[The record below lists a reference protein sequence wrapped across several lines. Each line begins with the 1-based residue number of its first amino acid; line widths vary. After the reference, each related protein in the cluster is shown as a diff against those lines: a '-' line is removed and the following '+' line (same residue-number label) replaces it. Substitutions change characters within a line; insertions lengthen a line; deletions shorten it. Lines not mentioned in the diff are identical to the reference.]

1 MRGSPPIQAAL
12 VVIVLLFL
20 LIPLHRL
27 TERVTAKESSAP
39 TVVKPAERVHLG
51 IKTTAAPFRFQIT
64 YLGRTLWA
72 GDAAGAELEKD
83 VDIDFPKEGIDLVV
97 DATWNNPA
105 LVALQISV
113 STPDGTT
120 LDKTLWGRGKISD
133 VVTFKEE

>member
-12 VVIVLLFL
+12 VVMVLLLL

-27 TERVTAKESSAP
+27 TKRVNASETLAP
-39 TVVKPAERVHLG
+39 AVVKPTEHVHLG
-51 IKTTAAPFRFQIT
+51 LKTTAAPFRFQIS

-72 GDAAGAELEKD
+72 GEATGAELEKD
-83 VDIDFPKEGIDLVV
+83 VDIDFPKEGIDLAV
-97 DATWNNPA
+97 DATWENPA

-113 STPDGTT
+113 SPPDGTA